1 MKNAGAMSTREP
13 RRRGRG
19 RAGAG
24 QRAYEAFL
32 NGSAHSCEQAPR
44 HADLSLALPFDDDG
58 GDDEDHRCGCAAVM
72 PQPVLD
78 ADVFGLFGLCSL
90 CRAFNL
96 TLEVCTGQA
105 PERAAASQRAQPL
118 SAPHVAPRGAAAAPG
133 ERVAAR
139 RRRDAAKDDG
149 APLSIVHVGVREVH
163 DFVPP
168 PPPPR
173 EARGSGSPDARACVV
188 TTGGAPLKKYEIV

>member
-78 ADVFGLFGLCSL
+78 ADVFTRFRDEGI
-90 CRAFNL
+90 FNRD
-96 TLEVCTGQA
+96 TGQA
-105 PERAAASQRAQPL
+105 YVDAILSRGDSADPDDLFVEFMGRAPDPEAL
-118 SAPHVAPRGAAAAPG
+118 L
-133 ERVAAR
+133 ERNL
-139 RRRDAAKDDG
+139 G
-149 APLSIVHVGVREVH
+149 P
-163 DFVPP
+163 VP
-168 PPPPR
+168 
-173 EARGSGSPDARACVV
+173 A
-188 TTGGAPLKKYEIV
+188 